1 METIDLIEETRDEI
15 RHNEAEAET
24 NYFRYAVGLDE
35 NALAK
40 ATASDLLVID
50 LRKKLAKLERKFDF
64 ENAPAPVTPRKR
76 W

>member
-15 RHNEAEAET
+15 RENESQAET

-35 NALAK
+35 HALAK
-40 ATASDLLVID
+40 ASSCELLVVD

-64 ENAPAPVTPRKR
+64 ENAPAPVTAKKR